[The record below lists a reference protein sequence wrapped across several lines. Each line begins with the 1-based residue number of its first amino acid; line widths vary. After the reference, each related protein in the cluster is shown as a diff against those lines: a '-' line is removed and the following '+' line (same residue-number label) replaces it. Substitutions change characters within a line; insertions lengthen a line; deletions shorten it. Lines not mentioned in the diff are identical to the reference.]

1 MRPASGV
8 VHWVGAGLS
17 TGSGLRA
24 VSDAAASTNGGR
36 TRAWARDPDKARRRL
51 ESIGLRYDVEH
62 FDGLKS
68 AIGPGDVVV
77 SMLPA
82 TEHAGL
88 LALSMSAGAHFAC
101 SSYTSPELA
110 GLAREAIDTAVLTE
124 AGLDP
129 GLDHLLAHVLV
140 ADACATVGD
149 HPATAS
155 FHSDCGGLPAEP
167 NEFRYRF
174 SWAPRGV
181 LHALREP
188 ARYVQN
194 GEVLHA
200 PEPWEHT
207 IRRPLIPDDAG
218 SKEIVEVYPNRD
230 SLPFLRQYGFPQQ
243 WRTTDFQRGTV
254 RLDGWLDAWQ
264 PVFEVLRTGDD
275 ERIDA
280 LADDLARRYPTGPA
294 DHDRVVLAVSLR
306 VDDWFGGY
314 LLDLRGDERE
324 SAMARCV
331 SLPLAV
337 GVEDILAGR
346 MPPGLNRATAQA
358 DTARRW
364 LARLGEFGIRISR
377 YGT

>member
-1 MRPASGV
+1 MNMRPASGV

-24 VSDAAASTNGGR
+24 VSDAAAGINAGR
-36 TRAWARDPDKARRRL
+36 TRVWARDPDKARRRL
-51 ESIGLRYDVEH
+51 ESVGLRYEVEH
-62 FDGLKS
+62 FGELKS

-82 TEHAGL
+82 TEHAEL
-88 LALSMSAGAHFAC
+88 LAQSMSVGAHFAC

-110 GLAREAIDTAVLTE
+110 GLAREATDTAVLTE

-140 ADACATVGD
+140 ADARAKVGD
-149 HPATAS
+149 RPATAA

-188 ARYVQN
+188 ARYIQD
-194 GEVLHA
+194 GEVREA

-207 IRRPLIPDDAG
+207 IRRPLTTEN
-218 SKEIVEVYPNRD
+218 KEIVEVYPNRD
-230 SLPFLRQYGFPQQ
+230 SLPFRQQYGFPQQ
-243 WRTTDFQRGTV
+243 WRLADFQRGTV
-254 RLDGWLDAWQ
+254 RLDGWRDAWR

-280 LADDLARRYPTGPA
+280 LADDLARQYPTGPA

-306 VDDWFGGY
+306 VEEWFGGY

-346 MPPGLNRATAQA
+346 MSPGLNRATADA

-364 LARLGEFGIRISR
+364 LTRLGELGIYITQ